1 MGYDEVEGGVTL
13 FSYYGG
19 CGKFP
24 TKITSSIGGGGATIF
39 ILKKK
44 RKWKYGVGGSYNSCL
59 LFHFDKMYID
69 TELDYET

>member
-1 MGYDEVEGGVTL
+1 MMKLRGESL
-13 FSYYGG
+13 F
-19 CGKFP
+19 FP
-24 TKITSSIGGGGATIF
+24 TMGHGGGGGATIF

-59 LFHFDKMYID
+59 LFHFDKMYVD